1 MPLPSPKSSEDQK
14 TFIQRCVS
22 DATMKKEFKDND
34 QRLAVCYKQWRD
46 NKPKRQAL
54 DGPTLTRRAAVS
66 PEAILD
72 ADTRRI
78 RVSFSS
84 ELPIVRQS
92 FFDEPW
98 IEVLGHGA
106 EEVILER
113 LNAGAPALYN
123 HDRHDQ
129 KNRVGVVERAWV
141 ENGRGLAELRLSGRD
156 EVAGLWQDLKD
167 NVLRNCSVGY
177 QIHERVLTKETEDG
191 PDEYRVTRWTPLEI
205 SLVDIPADHTVGV
218 GRTATEPPHFRITD
232 LSDEGHTM
240 DIETPADTTSRTA
253 PDTGQPTTQ
262 TPTVNPVLSA
272 AERPEEAVRTALAT
286 EQSRRQD
293 IRGVFNLFL
302 AREGI
307 RDLLDTCL
315 DDPQVSIEAARAKL
329 LTELGKGAESLAG
342 RHATRI
348 EVGAT
353 ETERFYQGAGAA
365 LAARANLGTRDE
377 VANEFRGYSLLEFAR
392 RALELAGVD
401 TRGLDRRELAGRALT
416 MSGSRA
422 TITHTTS
429 DFPGL
434 LTSTAKR
441 SMLKGY
447 TEAEETFDT
456 WTSRGELP
464 DFRPLERLDL
474 NTFPALALIPE
485 GAEYKYATIGER
497 KAIVQLA
504 TFGRLF
510 SITRQAIIND
520 DLGVFTRMPQMQGRA
535 AKRTVGNLVYAV
547 LTGNPTM
554 ADGIALFHASHGN
567 LLTAAA
573 LSVAALDVAF
583 SAMALMKGPD
593 GIPLNLTPRYLIIPR
608 SLEGTARTLMESE
621 TDPAQA
627 NSRKPNIFRGRLTIV
642 SDARLDAVST
652 SNWYLAADPAMADT
666 VEVDYLDGN
675 AEPFLDQQDGWKVD
689 GSEYKVRIDV
699 GVQALNH
706 IGLLKNPN

>member
-1 MPLPSPKSSEDQK
+1 MPLIKPKAGEKERD
-14 TFIQRCVS
+14 FIERCLS
-22 DATMKKEFKDND
+22 DDTIKKEFPDQE
-34 QRLAVCYKQWRD
+34 QRLAVCYQQWREA
-46 NKPKRQAL
+46 KPKRQAL
-54 DGPTLTRRAAVS
+54 DGPLLVRAAS
-66 PEAILD
+66 LEPTAIID
-72 ADTRRI
+72 EDSRRV

-84 ELPIVRQS
+84 EMPVLRTS

-98 IEVLGHGA
+98 VEVLGHGA
-106 EEVILER
+106 DEVDMER
-113 LNAGAPALYN
+113 ISSGTAPLLYN
-123 HDRHDQ
+123 HDAR
-129 KNRVGVVERAWV
+129 NRANHIGVVERAWI
-141 ENGRGLAELRLSGRD
+141 ENGRGYAEIRLSTRP
-156 EVAGLWQDLKD
+156 EVQGIWDDVRSSIINNL
-167 NVLRNCSVGY
+167 SVGY
-177 QIHERVLTKETEDG
+177 QIRERTLTRSIEDA
-191 PDEYRVTRWTPLEI
+191 PSEYRVTHWCPLEL
-205 SLVDIPADHTVGV
+205 SLVTIGADASVGI
-218 GRTATEPPHFRITD
+218 GRSQADAPSHFRITD
-232 LSDEGHTM
+232 LSDEGHIM
-240 DIETPADTTSRTA
+240 DIETPDAPEATSRTA
-253 PDTGQPTTQ
+253 PDTGQPV
-262 TPTVNPVLSA
+262 TPTTPA
-272 AERPEEAVRTALAT
+272 TPEEAVRTALAT
-286 EQSRRQD
+286 EHTRRQD

-315 DDPQVSIEAARAKL
+315 DDPQVSVEAARAKL
-329 LTELGKGAESLAG
+329 LTELGKGAAPLAG
-342 RHATRI
+342 SHATRV

-353 ETERFYQGAGAA
+353 EAERFYQGAGAA
-365 LAARANLGTRDE
+365 LAARANLGARDD

-392 RALELAGVD
+392 RALELAGVT

-416 MSGSRA
+416 MSATRA

-497 KAIVQLA
+497 KQTVQLA
-504 TFGRLF
+504 TYGRLI
-510 SITRQAIIND
+510 SLSRQAIIND
-520 DLGVFTRMPQMQGRA
+520 DLNAFTRIPQRQGRA
-535 AKRTVGNLVYAV
+535 AKRTIGNLVYAV

-554 ADGIALFHASHGN
+554 SDGVALFHANHGN

-608 SLEGTARTLMESE
+608 SLEGTGRTLMESE

-652 SNWYLAADPAMADT
+652 SNWYLAADPNMVDT
-666 VEVDYLDGN
+666 IEVDYLDGV

-689 GSEYKVRIDV
+689 GAEYKVRIDV
-699 GVQALNH
+699 GVQALDH
-706 IGLLKNPN
+706 RGILKNPN